1 VRKISSYLIFCL
13 LLIGCKA
20 TYQGGQKKEMK
31 NIYLRVF
38 KMAYFSSV
46 LKEGFNNSEA
56 IKSIVDNQFSGY
68 GEPILYPE
76 DLKLINDFAKEA
88 NVKLTKDSI
97 ERIGRVAEG
106 AEGKYVIAYA
116 IEAYN
121 SKWLDSLAKARY
133 KYFKKIYRRY

>member
-1 VRKISSYLIFCL
+1 
-13 LLIGCKA
+13 
-20 TYQGGQKKEMK
+20 MK

-46 LKEGFNNSEA
+46 LKEGFNNTEA

-76 DLKLINDFAKEA
+76 DLKLISDFAKKA
-88 NVKLTKDSI
+88 NVRLTKDSI

-116 IEAYN
+116 IESYN

-133 KYFKKIYRRY
+133 KYFKKNYSPY

>member
-1 VRKISSYLIFCL
+1 
-13 LLIGCKA
+13 
-20 TYQGGQKKEMK
+20 MK

-56 IKSIVDNQFSGY
+56 IKSILDNQFSGY

-97 ERIGRVAEG
+97 ERVGRVAEG
-106 AEGKYVIAYA
+106 AEAKNVIAYA

-133 KYFKKIYRRY
+133 KCFKKIYRRY